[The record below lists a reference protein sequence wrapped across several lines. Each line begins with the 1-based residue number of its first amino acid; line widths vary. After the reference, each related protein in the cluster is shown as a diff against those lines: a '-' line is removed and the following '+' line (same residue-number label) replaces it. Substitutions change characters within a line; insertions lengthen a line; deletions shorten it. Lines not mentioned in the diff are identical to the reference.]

1 MIFFDKNFTGVS
13 IFSNLQHPPVMNTE
27 WSLSPRDLVLIEI
40 ILHIKCDLVLRAV
53 PFKIVGVNHVTF
65 EIMGGGSQKKLTIW
79 GVKKIN
85 YGGNCQVKGTIV
97 PPT

>member
-65 EIMGGGSQKKLTIW
+65 EIIGGRESEKINNMGGQTRRNL
-79 GVKKIN
+79 
-85 YGGNCQVKGTIV
+85 
-97 PPT
+97 